1 MKKYSSTLL
10 IILLGLFTPWQLKA
24 QTQPMNVLWIIAED
38 LSPDLKCY
46 GNSLVNT
53 PHLDSLAAH
62 GMRFTEAFSAAPVC
76 SPSRTAFA
84 TGMYQTSI
92 GAYHMRY
99 PEELLP
105 ELSEGIKTVAQIV
118 NEQGYT
124 SANIKDVPGKGKIDW
139 MFKHEPGEHFNAE
152 HWQEIAEKN
161 EPFFAQVSLG
171 LTHRPFEEPQPG
183 QFDLDKI
190 SIPPYYPD
198 HTVSRKDFAGY
209 YASIEK
215 LDEQVGMVLDS
226 LKKYGLDENTAIIF
240 FSDHG
245 RPMTRGKNYHYDSGL
260 RVPLIISLP
269 PDKSIEGYTEGQTSD
284 QLHSLIDVTATSLK
298 LMQIPRTEYEFM
310 QGRVFLGEHQEEE
323 SAYVFSASNRI
334 GGTDFRSRSVRSENF
349 RYTRNYHHD
358 FSVNS
363 SATAYRKQMHPI
375 YHLLNI
381 MHEQG
386 TLTPA
391 QEALVEDMPY
401 EELYELKNDPY
412 ETVNLIEQEEYAQEL
427 SQLRKALDDWIKE
440 TSDQGLGEDND
451 EIKAAFQ
458 QYHDASHNS
467 RKEKIEQLHQEVLHA
482 VSRE

>member
-1 MKKYSSTLL
+1 MRKNFGDLL
-10 IILLGLFTPWQLKA
+10 ILLLGGLFIPWQLVA

-38 LSPDLKCY
+38 LSPDLHCD
-46 GNSLVNT
+46 GNNLVNT

-62 GMRFTEAFSAAPVC
+62 GMRFTETFSVAPVC
-76 SPSRTAFA
+76 SPSRTAFT

-99 PEELLP
+99 PDELLP
-105 ELSEGIKTVAQIV
+105 ELPKSINTAAQIF

-139 MFKHEPGEHFNAE
+139 MFQHDSKEHFNAE
-152 HWQEIAEKN
+152 SWLAIANKN
-161 EPFFAQVSLG
+161 KPFFAQISLG
-171 LTHRPFEEPQPG
+171 LTHRPFEIPQSG
-183 QFDLDKI
+183 QFELDKI

-198 HTVSRKDFAGY
+198 HAVSRKDFAGY

-215 LDEQVGMVLDS
+215 LDAQVGMILDS
-226 LKKYGLDENTAIIF
+226 LKKYGLEENTAIIF

-260 RVPLIISLP
+260 KVPLIISLP
-269 PDKSIEGYTEGQTSD
+269 PDKTLKGYAEGQTSD
-284 QLHSLIDVTATSLK
+284 QLLSLIDVTATSLE
-298 LMQIPRTEYEFM
+298 LMQINKPEYM
-310 QGRVFLGEHQEEE
+310 QGRIFLGENQEVER
-323 SAYVFSASNRI
+323 AYIFSATNRI
-334 GGTDFRSRSVRSENF
+334 GGTDFRSRSVRSKNF
-349 RYTRNYHHD
+349 RYIRNYHHD

-391 QEALVEDMPY
+391 QEALVKDMPF
-401 EELYELKNDPY
+401 EELYDLKNDPY
-412 ETVNLIEQEEYAQEL
+412 ETLNLVSQQEYAQAL
-427 SQLRKALDDWIKE
+427 LQLREVLDNWIKE
-440 TSDQGLGEDND
+440 TNDQGLGKDSNA
-451 EIKAAFQ
+451 IKSAFQ
-458 QYHDASHNS
+458 QYQDESHSS
-467 RKEKIEQLHQEVLHA
+467 RKEKIEQLHQEVLHE
-482 VSRE
+482 VSKE

>member
-1 MKKYSSTLL
+1 MRKDFGNIL
-10 IILLGLFTPWQLKA
+10 ILLLCLFIPKQLVA
-24 QTQPMNVLWIIAED
+24 QTQPMNVVWIIAED
-38 LSPDLKCY
+38 LSPDLHCD

-53 PHLDSLAAH
+53 PHLDSLAVH
-62 GMRFTEAFSAAPVC
+62 GMRFTDTFSAAPVC

-84 TGMYQTSI
+84 TGMYQTSV

-99 PEELLP
+99 PDELLP
-105 ELSEGIKTVAQIV
+105 ELPEGIKTAAQIV

-124 SANIKDVPGKGKIDW
+124 SANIKDAPGKGKIDW
-139 MFKHEPGEHFNAE
+139 MFRHDPKEHFNAG
-152 HWQEIAEKN
+152 HWQEIAEN
-161 EPFFAQVSLG
+161 NRPFFAQISLG

-183 QFDLDKI
+183 QFDLDEI
-190 SIPPYYPD
+190 SVPPYYPD

-215 LDEQVGMVLDS
+215 LDAQVGMILDS

-245 RPMTRGKNYHYDSGL
+245 RPMSRGKNYHYDSGL
-260 RVPLIISLP
+260 KVPLIISLP
-269 PDKSIEGYTEGQTSD
+269 PDITLKGYAERQTSD
-284 QLHSLIDVTATSLK
+284 QLLSLIDVTATSLE
-298 LMQIPRTEYEFM
+298 LMQINKPEYME
-310 QGRVFLGEHQEEE
+310 GRVFLGENQEEE
-323 SAYVFSASNRI
+323 RAYIFSATNRI

-349 RYTRNYHHD
+349 RYIRNYHHD

-381 MHEQG
+381 MYEQR

-391 QEALVEDMPY
+391 QEALVKDMPY
-401 EELYELKNDPY
+401 EELYDLKNDPY
-412 ETVNLIEQEEYAQEL
+412 ETVNLVSQQKYAQAL
-427 SQLRKALDDWIKE
+427 LQLREVLDNWIKE
-440 TSDQGLGEDND
+440 TNDQGLSEDSD
-451 EIKAAFQ
+451 AIKAAFQ
-458 QYHDASHNS
+458 EYHDESHSS
-467 RKEKIEQLHQEVLHA
+467 RKEKIEQLHQEVLHE

>member
-1 MKKYSSTLL
+1 MRKNFGN
-10 IILLGLFTPWQLKA
+10 IMILLLCLFTPWQLIA
-24 QTQPMNVLWIIAED
+24 QAQPMNVLWIIAED
-38 LSPDLKCY
+38 LSPDLNCY

-53 PHLDSLAAH
+53 PHLDSLAAY
-62 GMRFTEAFSAAPVC
+62 GMRFTETFSAAPVC

-99 PEELLP
+99 PDELLP
-105 ELSEGIKTVAQIV
+105 ELPEGIRTAAQLV
-118 NEQGYT
+118 KEQGYT
-124 SANIKDVPGKGKIDW
+124 SANIKDAPGKGKIDW
-139 MFKHEPGEHFNAE
+139 MFQHDPEEHFNAE
-152 HWQEIAEKN
+152 HWQEITEKN
-161 EPFFAQVSLG
+161 QPFFAQISLG
-171 LTHRPFEEPQPG
+171 LTHRPFEEPQSG
-183 QFDLDKI
+183 QFDLQQI

-198 HTVSRKDFAGY
+198 HAVSRKDFAGY

-215 LDEQVGMVLDS
+215 LDEQVGMILDS
-226 LKKYGLDENTAIIF
+226 LRKYGLEENTAIIF

-260 RVPLIISLP
+260 KVPLIISLP
-269 PDKSIEGYTEGQTSD
+269 PDKTSKGYTEGQTSD
-284 QLHSLIDVTATSLK
+284 QLLSLIDVTATSLE
-298 LMQIPRTEYEFM
+298 LMQINKPEYM
-310 QGRVFLGEHQEEE
+310 QGRVFLGESQEEE
-323 SAYVFSASNRI
+323 RAYIFSATNRI

-349 RYTRNYHHD
+349 RYVRNYHHD

-391 QEALVEDMPY
+391 QEALVKDMPF
-401 EELYELKNDPY
+401 EELYDLKNDPY
-412 ETVNLIEQEEYAQEL
+412 ETVNLVSQEEYAQEL
-427 SQLRKALDDWIKE
+427 SQLRKVLDIWIKE
-440 TSDQGLGEDND
+440 TNDQGLGEDS
-451 EIKAAFQ
+451 EAIKSAFQ
-458 QYHDASHNS
+458 QYHDESHSS
-467 RKEKIEQLHQEVLHA
+467 RKEKIEQLHQEVLHE